1 MSPNSG
7 WSNLVPTRTVPAA
20 ASLAIVEPAGKLAP
34 LATGGALAPDEPS
47 GACWPHAVEGEATG
61 QEHGG
66 ELAERHE
73 VVLPSA

>member
-20 ASLAIVEPAGKLAP
+20 ASLAIVEPAGKVAP

-47 GACWPHAVEGEATG
+47 VGLLAAGGQGEATG